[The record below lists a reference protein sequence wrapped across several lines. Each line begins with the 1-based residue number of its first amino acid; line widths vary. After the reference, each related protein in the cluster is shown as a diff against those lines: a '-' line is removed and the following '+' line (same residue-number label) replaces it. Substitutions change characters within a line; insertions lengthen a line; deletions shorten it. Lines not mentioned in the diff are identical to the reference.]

1 MSKSDGSYSD
11 TTKTMSN
18 QNKPE
23 KYFMKIDP
31 PKIIDATIVVKP
43 PSKGGLE
50 EGKKGRLEEGKKD
63 LLSKK
68 VKDVEESIKHGLHLE
83 SKET

>member
-50 EGKKGRLEEGKKD
+50 EGIRD

>member
-11 TTKTMSN
+11 TTKIMSN

-23 KYFMKIDP
+23 KYFMKINP

-50 EGKKGRLEEGKKD
+50 EGIRD

>member
-1 MSKSDGSYSD
+1 MEATVTHEQPEQTREIFYE
-11 TTKTMSN
+11 N
-18 QNKPE
+18 QSSQ
-23 KYFMKIDP
+23 
-31 PKIIDATIVVKP
+31 IIDATIVVKP
-43 PSKGGLE
+43 PSKGG
-50 EGKKGRLEEGKKD
+50 LEEGKKD

>member
-50 EGKKGRLEEGKKD
+50 EVKKD

>member
-1 MSKSDGSYSD
+1 MSKPDGSYSD
-11 TTKTMSN
+11 TSKTMSN
-18 QNKPE
+18 QNKLE

-50 EGKKGRLEEGKKD
+50 EGKKD
-63 LLSKK
+63 FLSKK

-83 SKET
+83 NKET

>member
-11 TTKTMSN
+11 TTKVMN
-18 QNKPE
+18 DQDKPE

-31 PKIIDATIVVKP
+31 PKIIDSTIVVKP
-43 PSKGGLE
+43 PSRGG
-50 EGKKGRLEEGKKD
+50 LEEGKKD

>member
-1 MSKSDGSYSD
+1 
-11 TTKTMSN
+11 
-18 QNKPE
+18 
-23 KYFMKIDP
+23 MKIDP

-50 EGKKGRLEEGKKD
+50 EGKKD

-83 SKET
+83 NKET

>member
-18 QNKPE
+18 
-23 KYFMKIDP
+23 

-43 PSKGGLE
+43 PSKGG
-50 EGKKGRLEEGKKD
+50 LEEGKKD

>member
-1 MSKSDGSYSD
+1 
-11 TTKTMSN
+11 
-18 QNKPE
+18 
-23 KYFMKIDP
+23 
-31 PKIIDATIVVKP
+31 
-43 PSKGGLE
+43 
-50 EGKKGRLEEGKKD
+50 

>member
-50 EGKKGRLEEGKKD
+50 EGKKD

-83 SKET
+83 SKEI

>member
-1 MSKSDGSYSD
+1 MTNVRYIMSTSDGR
-11 TTKTMSN
+11 TMSN

-43 PSKGGLE
+43 PPSKGG
-50 EGKKGRLEEGKKD
+50 LEEGKKD

-68 VKDVEESIKHGLHLE
+68 VKDVEESIKHGLHLD

>member
-11 TTKTMSN
+11 TSKTMSS
-18 QNKPE
+18 KLE

-50 EGKKGRLEEGKKD
+50 EGKKD

-83 SKET
+83 NKET

>member
-50 EGKKGRLEEGKKD
+50 EGKKD
-63 LLSKK
+63 SLSKK